1 MSSFPYYP
9 NADQGQLLALRE
21 ASSEIRAILYK
32 LERTITDSDLKPF
45 AAELMA
51 IEDVISDSCVDNLLT
66 EDEYKEGER
75 LAEEE
80 RQHRLDVYN
89 QYNSDKL

>member
-45 AAELMA
+45 ARELMA

-66 EDEYKEGER
+66 EDEYEEGIR

-80 RQHRLDVYN
+80 RQHRIDVYN